1 MTENVCSI
9 NFFVNLIKI
18 KRISKAIIKTQAEI
32 GSICLAPLSSLK
44 YFAVWQPFILQS
56 SWFFS
61 IILIHLI
68 KSLPKPQCS
77 KAVIRKLW
85 FKESKLF
92 LKTIAIRYP
101 CNCSKSQVS
110 IMSAMNLPLLPEN
123 LPLKYAVWQESNKNE
138 RTFSIL
144 RLTFLI

>member
-1 MTENVCSI
+1 MTENICSI

-92 LKTIAIRYP
+92 LKTIAILVIVP
-101 CNCSKSQVS
+101 NPKFQLCQLWTFHFC
-110 IMSAMNLPLLPEN
+110 
-123 LPLKYAVWQESNKNE
+123 LKTCHWNMQSDKNQIKMKE
-138 RTFSIL
+138 LFQSCG
-144 RLTFLI
+144 